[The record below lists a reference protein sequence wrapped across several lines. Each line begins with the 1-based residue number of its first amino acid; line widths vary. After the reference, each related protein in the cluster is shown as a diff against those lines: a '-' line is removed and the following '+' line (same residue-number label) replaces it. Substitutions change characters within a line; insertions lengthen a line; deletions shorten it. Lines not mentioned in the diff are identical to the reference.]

1 MGQPTS
7 VDRGVSYIKFVLGLL
22 RTHPDGMRP
31 RDIYAE
37 IEAQHPL
44 DDFDRE
50 MMKGSGL
57 PRWRAALHFHS
68 VAATKAGLLVKSDG
82 RWRVT
87 DEGQKFASLP
97 DYELKRLMRSRYRE
111 WSHQK
116 RKIDAGIANA
126 IDETPSL
133 DSSVLFED
141 AKEKARE
148 EIDTYLDML
157 SGYEFQNLVAALL
170 EGMGYATSTVSKPGA
185 DGGTDILAYTDPL
198 GARTPH
204 IRVQVK
210 HRDQTASRED
220 VAALRGII
228 RGDREIGMF
237 VSSGGFSK
245 EARRE
250 AGNGAV
256 HIELVDL
263 DRFLDLWLQH
273 YSKIPEVKR
282 SKLRLEPIHFLSVAS
297 LT

>member
-198 GARTPH
+198 GAQTPH

-273 YSKIPEVKR
+273 YSKIPEAVR
-282 SKLRLEPIHFLSVAS
+282 AKLRLEPVYFLAPEID
-297 LT
+297 